1 MFLTKGWFPLLC
13 NFSVSMCVKF
23 TFANKIEAMYEG
35 KVTHKRKSR
44 TSSNF
49 MFDLSTLYLVSIL
62 FMWLKFSALTC
73 VAKEASVEIN
83 LKIKFLIIPSMSFFL
98 KIFNFLWNFANHQGF
113 CWDVI
118 IKGICG
124 EPHLWCQNM
133 TSNREKKNLKSSQ
146 V

>member
-1 MFLTKGWFPLLC
+1 MFLTKGWFPLLH
-13 NFSVSMCVKF
+13 NFSVSTCVKF
-23 TFANKIEAMYEG
+23 MFTNKIKANYVW

-44 TSSNF
+44 TSPNL
-49 MFDLSTLYLVSIL
+49 MFDLSTLYLASIL

-73 VAKEASVEIN
+73 AAKEASVEIN
-83 LKIKFLIIPSMSFFL
+83 LKVKSLIIQSMSFFL
-98 KIFNFLWNFANHQGF
+98 KIFNFLRNFANHQGF

-118 IKGICG
+118 IRGICG

-133 TSNREKKNLKSSQ
+133 TSNQEKNNIKSSQ